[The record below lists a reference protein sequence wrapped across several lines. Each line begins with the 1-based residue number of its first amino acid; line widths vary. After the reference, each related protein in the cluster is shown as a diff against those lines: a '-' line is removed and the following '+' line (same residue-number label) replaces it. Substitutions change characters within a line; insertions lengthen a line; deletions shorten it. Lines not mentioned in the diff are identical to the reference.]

1 MHLNYALS
9 YYERFIHACCVH
21 TFFDL
26 VSINQNV
33 TTHIQI
39 CLHSINRWI
48 EPLEKMD
55 SPSCP
60 SFHFWCGTNDPLLL
74 LFTSELTRT
83 LFYKFGLIETDLNL
97 LTLLHIPGL
106 YCILLQRINFFCN
119 LSLKY
124 NNFLPQKQLLFLA
137 QIKMGCGALT
147 RWLLSSI
154 DNVCGIMSVT
164 MENNSVYQYNKKN
177 KIYTPKKVKVFPA
190 LVIPYVKTR
199 EFCPSSTSLTRPFT
213 VPSNIS
219 FCVVSGP

>member
-1 MHLNYALS
+1 MP
-9 YYERFIHACCVH
+9 
-21 TFFDL
+21 FFSFL
-26 VSINQNV
+26 MWNKWSVATSVYFWINTDTLLQVWSDWNWPQFTDP
-33 TTHIQI
+33 TTHSWPV
-39 CLHSINRWI
+39 LHSSS
-48 EPLEKMD
+48 EKKK
-55 SPSCP
+55 
-60 SFHFWCGTNDPLLL
+60 NV
-74 LFTSELTRT
+74 
-83 LFYKFGLIETDLNL
+83 
-97 LTLLHIPGL
+97 
-106 YCILLQRINFFCN
+106 CN

-147 RWLLSSI
+147 RWLLRSI

-190 LVIPYVKTR
+190 LVMPYVKTR
-199 EFCPSSTSLTRPFT
+199 EFCPSRTFLTRPFT